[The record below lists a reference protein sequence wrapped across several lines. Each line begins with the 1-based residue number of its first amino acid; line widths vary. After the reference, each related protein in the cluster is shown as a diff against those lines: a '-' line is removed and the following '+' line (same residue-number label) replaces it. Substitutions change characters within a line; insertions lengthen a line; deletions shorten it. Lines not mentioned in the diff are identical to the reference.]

1 MTQHDT
7 ATSRTFLK
15 VTLQESCNTEKDLGV
30 WVPSGLTYE
39 KQVPEQCAKDKKS
52 LAMCTERLGVSKRV
66 AHCILFLSSDAIL
79 ATKTKYWSHNS

>member
-39 KQVPEQCAKDKKS
+39 KQVPEQCAKDKKILGYVH
-52 LAMCTERLGVSKRV
+52 LASRGIQTRRTLYFVSIVRCHLGYENQVLKP
-66 AHCILFLSSDAIL
+66 
-79 ATKTKYWSHNS
+79 

>member
-30 WVPSGLTYE
+30 WVPSGLTYK
-39 KQVPEQCAKDKKS
+39 KQVPEQC
-52 LAMCTERLGVSKRV
+52 
-66 AHCILFLSSDAIL
+66 
-79 ATKTKYWSHNS
+79 TKNPWLCAPSI

>member
-30 WVPSGLTYE
+30 WVPSGLTYK
-39 KQVPEQCAKDKKS
+39 KQVPEQCTKDKKS
-52 LAMCTERLGVSKRV
+52 LAMCT
-66 AHCILFLSSDAIL
+66 
-79 ATKTKYWSHNS
+79 